1 VLIQIQY
8 FAQLRDLGGPDS
20 IELAEGTTVEGLLNN
35 LFQRRSSLEVWN
47 KHLLVAAGTEWVQRD
62 YVIKPGDTISLM
74 PPVQGG

>member
-8 FAQLRDLGGPDS
+8 FAQLRGLEGPDS
-20 IELAEGTTVEGLLNN
+20 LELPEGTTVKDLLNR
-35 LFQRRSSLEVWN
+35 LFQLKPTLEVWN
-47 KHLLVAAGTEWVQRD
+47 KHLLVAAQTDWVQRD

>member
-8 FAQLRDLGGPDS
+8 FAQLRSLGGPDS
-20 IELAEGTTVEGLLNN
+20 IELDEGTTIGAFLNE
-35 LFQRRSSLEVWN
+35 LFQQTPSLELWN

-62 YVIKPGDTISLM
+62 YVIKLGDMISLM